1 MKLYDGGQAPSPR
14 RVRIYL
20 AEKGLEVPIVPVDMA
35 SLGHRSQEITRLNP
49 LQRLPVLELD
59 DGTVLT
65 ETVAI
70 CRYFEGLHPDPP
82 LMGATPLESATIE
95 MWNRRLELNFYAAVA
110 AAFRHTHPAMKDWEV
125 PQMPEWGEAN
135 RPKALA
141 FLELL
146 DAQLAD
152 NEFAAGER
160 YSIADITGVVSM
172 DFMKP
177 ARIAKPEHLKNVMR
191 WYGQIKA
198 RPSTSA

>member
-1 MKLYDGGQAPSPR
+1 MKLYDGGRAPSPR
-14 RVRIYL
+14 RVRIFL
-20 AEKGLEVPIVPVDMA
+20 AEKGIDVPKVPVDMGK
-35 SLGHRSQEITRLNP
+35 LGHRSEEITALNP
-49 LQRLPVLELD
+49 LQRLPVLQLD

-70 CRYFEGLHPDPP
+70 CRYFEGLHPEPP
-82 LMGATPLESATIE
+82 LMGATPLESAVIE
-95 MWNRRLELNFYAAVA
+95 MWNRRLELHFYEAVA
-110 AAFRHTHPAMKDWEV
+110 AAFRHTHPAMKEWEV
-125 PQMPEWGEAN
+125 PQIPEWGEAN

-146 DAQLAD
+146 DKQLSD
-152 NEFAAGER
+152 NQFVAGER

-177 ARIAKPEHLKNVMR
+177 ARIPKPEHLRNVMR
-191 WYGQIKA
+191 WYEEISA